1 MKLYFIINPVAGNGS
16 GVKKLEEIRAN
27 LAYPHEVFV
36 TKYSGHAGEFVRQLP
51 MDEEGLLIVIGGD
64 GTIHEVIEEVD
75 EKPLTIGVI
84 SSGSGNDFSR
94 EFGAFSTADEI
105 NGWMANPRTK
115 RIDLGVME
123 GEEVHPFVNNGGI
136 GYDAFVV
143 RAVNRSTL
151 KKRLNKIGLGK
162 LAYVY
167 YLIVALFTFKRF
179 ELTVKVGEKRE
190 VFKNVW
196 FFTASNQPYFGGG
209 MKIAPYSKADD
220 GMLDVTIVHNLS
232 KWTILFLFVTV
243 FFGKHTFIKGVHQF
257 VADEVHVEVSDE
269 LFGHLDGEEVRVFP
283 GTTYQY
289 YVNREISIVKG

>member
-105 NGWMANPRTK
+105 NGWMANPWTK